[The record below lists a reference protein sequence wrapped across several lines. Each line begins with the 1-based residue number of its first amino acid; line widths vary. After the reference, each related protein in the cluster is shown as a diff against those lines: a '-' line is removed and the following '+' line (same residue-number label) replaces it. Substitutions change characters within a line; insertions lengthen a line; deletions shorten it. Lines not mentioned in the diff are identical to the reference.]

1 VDLDRPTL
9 IMNRLDE
16 AFTFV
21 CLSGLVGS
29 LLFLT
34 PVWAPEVVFRKLVSK
49 QKQDDKSGIPP
60 FSISDG
66 FILITFLA
74 LGNSLLA
81 MLLRNKPL
89 QVWIVG
95 LLIGV
100 NLLVTLIWT
109 KCQRFM
115 WRNNI
120 VQQRSRLFLQTVLY
134 PMSVVVMGEMTMTV
148 VIVLAAALQAFQ
160 HGLLAGI
167 NRLARDPMMI
177 AAAVMLA
184 IAIAAMLLIRY
195 SFRKFIVVGSFES
208 QPTNVNS

>member
-1 VDLDRPTL
+1 
-9 IMNRLDE
+9 
-16 AFTFV
+16 
-21 CLSGLVGS
+21 
-29 LLFLT
+29 
-34 PVWAPEVVFRKLVSK
+34 
-49 QKQDDKSGIPP
+49 
-60 FSISDG
+60 
-66 FILITFLA
+66 
-74 LGNSLLA
+74 
-81 MLLRNKPL
+81 
-89 QVWIVG
+89 
-95 LLIGV
+95 
-100 NLLVTLIWT
+100 
-109 KCQRFM
+109 M

-120 VQQRSRLFLQTVLY
+120 VQQRSRLLLQTVLY